1 MRHGEKRCENAKV
14 RREKHRLSTHLR
26 IASKRTDFP
35 RKAYFVSCSQC
46 SQSICV
52 GPRLHDTGTESGRGR
67 NSNLRHVYLRSVQN
81 HKLQYKQR
89 ISKIYFAFLP
99 LSFCNI
105 CVHTLFRKRNRSE
118 ISEMYL
124 CLQSHRS
131 NFIQV

>member
-1 MRHGEKRCENAKV
+1 MQKSEEKNTGFQHICV
-14 RREKHRLSTHLR
+14 LR
-26 IASKRTDFP
+26 QNVLPDFP

-52 GPRLHDTGTESGRGR
+52 GPRLHETGTESGRGR
-67 NSNLRHVYLRSVQN
+67 NWAGHVYLRSVQN

-89 ISKIYFAFLP
+89 ISKIYFPFLP

-105 CVHTLFRKRNRSE
+105 CVRILFRKRNRSE

-124 CLQSHRS
+124 CLQSYRS